1 MANALRLTTAGRAL
15 IADGANTGL
24 SAVRLTHL
32 AVGSG
37 HAAGGAGNDARAVLR
52 NERNRA
58 AVSGA
63 ADAAGQV
70 AYRADFAP
78 TETYSV
84 TEAGLFGRVGASG
97 AVTLLAYW
105 TDGGTALAAAVPGAA
120 LTIAGVLE
128 VQAAAADVTVTVSTA
143 LTLGDP
149 ALAARVASSE
159 AAVGR
164 LDGEQDTQDG
174 LIAALGRRVTTA
186 ETKIAQNA
194 AKNLTQ
200 DGLLAALRRDA
211 DALRA
216 DLAALQAAALTAAT
230 IGRYIGM
237 DSVIAIGWS
246 FSDPEEGNQSYSIR
260 RSVGAVAGVTV
271 NAAANTVSFA
281 AGHYWIEGST
291 TGNGFSIAAIGSGP
305 PTIQSHIS
313 GYVVTRGDNDLRR
326 DFVFRGVVEVAGSGA
341 RACRMVGRVGD
352 TGLESVAGTTFIRK
366 ITA

>member
-37 HAAGGAGNDARAVLR
+37 HAAGGAGNDARTALR

-84 TEAGLFGRVGASG
+84 TEAGLFGRVGLSG

-149 ALAARVASSE
+149 ALAARVASAE
-159 AAVGR
+159 AAVSR
-164 LDGEQDTQDG
+164 LNDGHTAQG
-174 LIAALGRRVTTA
+174 AAGAALGLRMTTA
-186 ETKIAQNA
+186 ETGIAQNA
-194 AKNLTQ
+194 AKDLAQ
-200 DGLLAALRRDA
+200 DGLLAGLRRDA
-211 DALRA
+211 DALRT
-216 DLAALQAAALTAAT
+216 DLTALQAAALTAAT
-230 IGRYIGM
+230 VGRHIDVEDVM
-237 DSVIAIGWS
+237 AVKWLH
-246 FSDPEEGNQSYSIR
+246 QSTPTISGV
-260 RSVGAVAGVTV
+260 VGAVRGVTASR
-271 NAAANTVSFA
+271 AAGTVAFA
-281 AGHYWIEGST
+281 AGTYWIEGDARVYSNT
-291 TGNGFSIAAIGSGP
+291 RGEISSVRIAPIAARAQPALESA
-305 PTIQSHIS
+305 IS
-313 GYVVTRGDNDLRR
+313 GRR
-326 DFVFRGVVEVAGSGA
+326 EANQAYAYRGVVEVVGAGS
-341 RACRMVGRVGD
+341 RVCRIEKFATDAEV
-352 TGLESVAGTTFIRK
+352 TGTIFIRR
-366 ITA
+366 AGGA

>member
-1 MANALRLTTAGRAL
+1 MANALRLTTTGRAL

-37 HAAGGAGNDARAVLR
+37 HAAGGAGNDARAALR

-84 TEAGLFGRVGASG
+84 TEAGIFGRVGSSG

-149 ALAARVASSE
+149 ALAARVASAE

-174 LIAALGRRVTTA
+174 LIAALGRRMTTA
-186 ETKIAQNA
+186 ETGIAQNA
-194 AKNLTQ
+194 AKDLTQ
-200 DGLLAALRRDA
+200 DGLLAGLRRDA
-211 DALRA
+211 DALRT
-216 DLAALQAAALTAAT
+216 DLTALQAKAITAAT
-230 IGRYIGM
+230 VGRYIDVEDVM
-237 DSVIAIGWS
+237 AVKWRHQSTPTISVV
-246 FSDPEEGNQSYSIR
+246 
-260 RSVGAVAGVTV
+260 VGAVRGVTASR
-271 NAAANTVSFA
+271 AAGTVAFA
-281 AGHYWIEGST
+281 AGTYWIEGDARAT
-291 TGNGFSIAAIGSGP
+291 TRGEISGVRIVPIAAAAQPALESA
-305 PTIQSHIS
+305 IS
-313 GYVVTRGDNDLRR
+313 GRR
-326 DFVFRGVVEVAGSGA
+326 EANQAYAYRGVVEVVGAGS
-341 RACRMVGRVGD
+341 RVCRIEKFATDAEV
-352 TGLESVAGTTFIRK
+352 TGTIFIRR
-366 ITA
+366 AGGA